1 MSSDQQNN
9 PPRKSPVPSGSGVS
23 DAKIIPSDKG
33 QPVTGGSQA
42 AAPQTGPSGT
52 PGQSPAATPSPV
64 GGVSPAPAAKGA
76 VPTAG
81 TPAVAATPPSSRGS
95 QSAARPDQGSVR
107 TSSSP
112 APGSTSG
119 AGKTTDKSGPGLAA
133 NAMQSSA
140 AAASGSKPALEP
152 PRRRGGSSAWN
163 WLLLILFLLL
173 AAAGWWYM
181 QQRFLE
187 GERRA
192 AQQLQQAEDRVS
204 RLESQIQ
211 SLRDGQDQIQSRG
224 TDLESRFEQS
234 SARQKELQALYD
246 DVVRVRGDS
255 RLAEAER
262 GLELAAQHLALAG
275 NVRGA
280 LHALEGAEKALA
292 ESAGTNAIALRR
304 VILQDIEKL
313 KTLPEADLTR
323 SVARLDEVLS
333 RIDGLSFLSDPSMPV
348 TTGGAPAADAA
359 PVASQGGEAP
369 AAPAPGDQSGSV
381 ADTLSRFYDQAVAVG
396 SKALEGAHAEF
407 NQLVKI
413 RRVDDPERM
422 LLAPDQKQAIREG
435 VRLQLLNAR
444 ISLLNRNETLFRAD
458 LARTIE
464 TLERFFDV
472 EKADVKSS
480 IGILTSLQ
488 SEPLQ
493 LKLPSLSDS
502 MSALSAARAESE
514 KR

>member
-9 PPRKSPVPSGSGVS
+9 PQRKNPVSSAAGVS

-33 QPVTGGSQA
+33 QPAAGGSQA
-42 AAPQTGPSGT
+42 APQKGPSGT
-52 PGQSPAATPSPV
+52 PGQSAAPSPV
-64 GGVSPAPAAKGA
+64 GGVPPASAAPAGKGAAPTAGAPAPAATPSAKG
-76 VPTAG
+76 G
-81 TPAVAATPPSSRGS
+81 
-95 QSAARPDQGSVR
+95 QSVARPDQGAVR

-112 APGSTSG
+112 APGAPSG
-119 AGKTTDKSGPGLAA
+119 AGKTTDKSAPGLTV
-133 NAMQSSA
+133 NSMQSST
-140 AAASGSKPALEP
+140 AAASAPKPALEA
-152 PRRRGGSSAWN
+152 PRRSGGSSAWN

-204 RLESQIQ
+204 QLESQIQ

-292 ESAGTNAIALRR
+292 ESTGTNAIALRR

-348 TTGGAPAADAA
+348 TTGEAPAADAA
-359 PVASQGGEAP
+359 PVESQGGEAP
-369 AAPAPGDQSGSV
+369 AAAASGDQSGSV

-464 TLERFFDV
+464 ALERFFDV